1 MNRHPGGEI
10 QTLHLLEHI
19 ELRKGMKALDLGAGE
34 GETVRILKSFGLNA
48 YGVDLFPRSSDVQ
61 EGDFLNLKYASAS
74 VDLCISQCAF
84 FVSQDQPKA
93 VAECWR
99 VLKKGGYL
107 LLSDLDPGNL
117 VEIMERT
124 GFTILQKEDQT
135 ALWREYYL
143 EALWKDAF
151 CCEDYKLLQKEYKGK
166 KIGYT
171 MVLGRKE

>member
-10 QTLHLLEHI
+10 QTSHLLEHI
-19 ELRKGMKALDLGAGE
+19 ELKRGMKALDLGAGE
-34 GETVRILKSFGLNA
+34 GETVRLLRSFGLNA

-61 EGDFLNLKYASAS
+61 EGDFLNLKYASES
-74 VDLCISQCAF
+74 IDLCISQCAF
-84 FVSQDQPKA
+84 FVSQNQPKA

-99 VLKKGGYL
+99 VLKKGGCL

-117 VEIMERT
+117 VEIMERA

-171 MVLGRKE
+171 MVIGRKE

>member
-10 QTLHLLEHI
+10 QTSHLLEHI
-19 ELRKGMKALDLGAGE
+19 ELKRGMKALDLGAGE
-34 GETVRILKSFGLNA
+34 GETVRLLRSFGLNA

-61 EGDFLNLKYASAS
+61 EGDFLNLKYASES
-74 VDLCISQCAF
+74 IDLCISQCAF
-84 FVSQDQPKA
+84 FVSQNQPKA

-99 VLKKGGYL
+99 VLKKGGCL

-117 VEIMERT
+117 VEIMERA

-151 CCEDYKLLQKEYKGK
+151 CCEDYKLL
-166 KIGYT
+166 
-171 MVLGRKE
+171 

>member
-10 QTLHLLEHI
+10 QTSHLLEHI
-19 ELRKGMKALDLGAGE
+19 ELKRGMKALDLGAGE
-34 GETVRILKSFGLNA
+34 GETVRILKSSGLNA
-48 YGVDLFPRSSDVQ
+48 YGVDLSPRSSDVQ
-61 EGDFLNLKYASAS
+61 RGDFLNLKYASES
-74 VDLCISQCAF
+74 IDLCISQCAF

-99 VLKKGGYL
+99 VLKKGGCL

-171 MVLGRKE
+171 MVIGRKE